1 VSDLF
6 WEQAGDGPPVV
17 LVHEGIADS
26 GMWDPQWRTF
36 PAAHRTIRY
45 DLRGFGR
52 SPPEPPG
59 VFSHARDLVALLDD
73 LGLEQTALVGGSL
86 GGRVALEV
94 AAKQPERVD
103 KLVLMGP
110 GIPGHD
116 WSPETEAGWEEEEA
130 AIERG
135 DLDEAVEVN
144 LRMWVD
150 GPGRSPD
157 DVDPAVRERVREMQR
172 RALELQVPVGDQARE
187 VLLVPDVS
195 ERLDEVRAATLVLTG
210 VEDNPDIHLIADL
223 LVAGIRGASR
233 ASIAGAA
240 HIPSLERPEEFDR
253 LVLDFLR

>member
-1 VSDLF
+1 
-6 WEQAGDGPPVV
+6 
-17 LVHEGIADS
+17 
-26 GMWDPQWRTF
+26 
-36 PAAHRTIRY
+36 
-45 DLRGFGR
+45 
-52 SPPEPPG
+52 
-59 VFSHARDLVALLDD
+59 
-73 LGLEQTALVGGSL
+73 
-86 GGRVALEV
+86 
-94 AAKQPERVD
+94 
-103 KLVLMGP
+103 
-110 GIPGHD
+110 
-116 WSPETEAGWEEEEA
+116 
-130 AIERG
+130 
-135 DLDEAVEVN
+135 VEVN